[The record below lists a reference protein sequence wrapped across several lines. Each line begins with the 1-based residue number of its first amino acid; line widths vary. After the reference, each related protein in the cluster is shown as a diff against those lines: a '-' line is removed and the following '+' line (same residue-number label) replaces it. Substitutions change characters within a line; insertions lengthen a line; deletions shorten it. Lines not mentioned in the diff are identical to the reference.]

1 VEFTGERVI
10 PGQVDPDL
18 WNEHLARY
26 AFAVSHAERLL
37 DGRAAAAAP
46 RTLRVLDAGCG
57 SGYGA
62 AELASLGP
70 AVEVVG
76 VDSSEEA
83 LAYARGHYSAPN
95 LRFDRGDC
103 LALEFADGE
112 FDLVVAFEVLEHLS
126 APATFLEQAARVLR
140 PSGQLLIS
148 TPNRRYYSEE
158 RGYSNPFHTREYNPA
173 EFEALLGPYFP
184 ERLIYAQNHAPAIPF
199 FPCGGLPET
208 ASKPA
213 CGLTGRVGAAP
224 ETADQPHFLLA
235 VCSQQKLPAAEVF
248 AFLPSAGN
256 VLREREQHIRKLEED
271 LAALQEST
279 CRELEERK
287 TWAEQLNAELEQAR
301 RVLNQQQADLESKIA
316 WARELDAE
324 LEKARQALAKLQ
336 REFEERTVWAQKL
349 DREVEAARAELR
361 LIFGSRWYRLG
372 KKLGLGPVPESD
384 RGRGG
389 AS

>member
-1 VEFTGERVI
+1 MEFTGERVI
-10 PGQVDPDL
+10 PGQVDADL

-37 DGRAAAAAP
+37 DCRPGSAAP
-46 RTLRVLDAGCG
+46 RALRVLDTGCG

-62 AELASLGP
+62 AELASLGL

-83 LAYARGHYSAPN
+83 LAYARAHYAAPN

-103 LALEFADGE
+103 QALAFGDGE

-126 APATFLEQAARVLR
+126 DAATFVQQAARVLR
-140 PSGQLLIS
+140 PSGQFLVS
-148 TPNRRYYSEE
+148 TPNRHYYSEE
-158 RGYSNPFHTREYNPA
+158 HGYTNPFHTGEYNPT
-173 EFEALLGPYFP
+173 EFGALLQPHFAQ
-184 ERLIYAQNHAPAIPF
+184 RVIYAQNHAPAISF
-199 FPCGGLPET
+199 FPCGGSEQPAT
-208 ASKPA
+208 KPT

-224 ETADQPHFLLA
+224 QAADQPHFLLA
-235 VCSQQKLPAAEVF
+235 VCSRQELPAAGAFV
-248 AFLPSAGN
+248 FLPSAGN
-256 VLREREQHIRKLEED
+256 VLREREQHIRKLEQD

-279 CRELEERK
+279 RRELEERK

-361 LIFGSRWYRLG
+361 LIFRSRWYRLG
-372 KKLGLGPVPESD
+372 KKLRLGPVPQSD
-384 RGRGG
+384 SGRGG